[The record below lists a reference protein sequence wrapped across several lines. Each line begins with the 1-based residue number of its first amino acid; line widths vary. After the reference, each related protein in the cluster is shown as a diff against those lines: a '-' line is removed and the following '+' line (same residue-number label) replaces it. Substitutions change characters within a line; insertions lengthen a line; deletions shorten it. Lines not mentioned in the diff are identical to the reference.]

1 MYRKT
6 SVFNFSLNNIKPYL
20 PFSIFSLIFLV
31 GILIGSVLV
40 GRVRGYFDFSCGI
53 FEDIYNLRSSAS
65 FYPIIKDSLLK
76 IFLPYIA
83 LFLFG
88 TSIVGFVFIPVIV
101 ATLGLRFGLL
111 TGYLYI
117 THNLNG
123 IMFTGLILLP
133 SATVFLFGVVLL
145 SIEAFH
151 FSKTLSTI
159 CIKSNKPINI
169 YSEFK
174 VYSIKSVA
182 TLVAALVSVI
192 LDVGMASLFINYFNF
207 WDKGC

>member
-6 SVFNFSLNNIKPYL
+6 SVFHFKINSIKPYL
-20 PFSIFSLIFLV
+20 PFALVSFLFLI
-31 GILIGSVLV
+31 GILFGAILV
-40 GRVRGYFDFSCGI
+40 GRVRGCFEFSFKAFEEYF
-53 FEDIYNLRSSAS
+53 NLRINSSL
-65 FYPIIKDSLLK
+65 YLILKDSVLK
-76 IFLPYIA
+76 IFLPYVA

-88 TSIVGFVFIPVIV
+88 TSIVGFVFIPIIV
-101 ATLGLRFGLL
+101 AAFGLNFGLL
-111 TGYLYI
+111 SGYLYI
-117 THNLNG
+117 SHNLNG

-133 SATVFLFGVVLL
+133 SAIVFLFGLVLL

-159 CIKSNKPINI
+159 CIRSNKPINI

-174 VYSIKSVA
+174 VYSIKSAA
-182 TLVAALVSVI
+182 TLFAPLLSVI

-207 WDKGC
+207 